1 MMKRGI
7 ALGLLTLISHS
18 AFGQENWRDPAFIER
33 AFLNVALRNEYSAG
47 EKPLSKWREPLRI
60 YFDHQVPDKA
70 LHEQLARDHVQHLTK
85 VTGHS
90 IQVVSSRTE
99 ANVIWVFTQ
108 QSKWQ
113 QTLEEVAG
121 KSATQTMHGA
131 ICQANYSTNSASE
144 IVAASVVI
152 PVDQARG
159 HGKLLACIV
168 EEITQVMGLP
178 NDSELAYPSI
188 FNDKTPED
196 LLSPLDVI
204 LLKLL
209 YEPELSSGMRQP
221 QLQSLLKTKLKQYE
235 QQGVLDNAVQE
246 ARSSPLYEWSR

>member
-7 ALGLLTLISHS
+7 ALGLLTLISHC

-70 LHEQLARDHVQHLTK
+70 LHEQLARDHVQHLAQ

-90 IQVVSSRTE
+90 IQVVTSRTE

-113 QTLEEVAG
+113 QALEEV
-121 KSATQTMHGA
+121 
-131 ICQANYSTNSASE
+131 
-144 IVAASVVI
+144 
-152 PVDQARG
+152 
-159 HGKLLACIV
+159 
-168 EEITQVMGLP
+168 
-178 NDSELAYPSI
+178 
-188 FNDKTPED
+188 
-196 LLSPLDVI
+196 
-204 LLKLL
+204 
-209 YEPELSSGMRQP
+209 
-221 QLQSLLKTKLKQYE
+221 
-235 QQGVLDNAVQE
+235 
-246 ARSSPLYEWSR
+246 